1 MARNEVFKAADYLS
15 LPVKVGTKSGDAV
28 RIGGLNGVAT
38 TDEPTEWHAEHG
50 AWDQHPSGNK
60 DGYASVSLKGA
71 YRLPV
76 AGTGTLNVG
85 DPVYIVTAT
94 NSVTTVAGT
103 DGANPLFGHALT
115 KKGATAGQPVV
126 VRIHN

>member
-15 LPVKVGTKSGDAV
+15 LPVKVGTLSGDAV
-28 RIGGLNGVAT
+28 RVGDLNGVAT
-38 TDEPTEWHAEHG
+38 TDEPTAWHAEHG

-76 AGTGTLNVG
+76 AGTVTLAVG
-85 DPVYIVTAT
+85 DPVYITPTGTVT
-94 NSVTTVAGT
+94 ST
-103 DGANPLFGHALT
+103 DNAGANALFGHALSV
-115 KKGATAGQPVV
+115 KGATAGQPVI

>member
-28 RIGGLNGVAT
+28 RIGGLNAVAT
-38 TDEPTEWHAEHG
+38 TDEPTAWHAEHG

-76 AGTGTLNVG
+76 AGTVVLAVG
-85 DPVYIVTAT
+85 DPVYITPAGVVT
-94 NSVTTVAGT
+94 ST
-103 DGANPLFGHALT
+103 DNTGANALFGHALT
-115 KKGATAGQPVV
+115 PKTATAGTPGV